1 MIQPLPKRPRH
12 FEELIVDS
20 KLWTVVRFPNGSWS
34 YGGKPTSA
42 DYELCEVYQLPA
54 NSPEKA
60 VKKAQAIRRRN
71 VAKNLLL
78 PSQATPYV
86 FASLKSSLKPH
97 PTKDEIALLPAFDGL
112 GLHQIH
118 VLETPR
124 QFNEALALIREAA
137 LVGFDT
143 ETRPSTI
150 KGETIDGPHVV
161 QLALP
166 DRAYIVPIDA
176 NPPVDFLKDVL
187 ASSAII
193 KVGFGLKSDRAH
205 LRRKFG
211 LQLQSDVD
219 LTQPLGALG
228 YRQKLGAKAAV
239 AVVLGQNLA
248 KKKFLTM
255 SNWANRPLE
264 GSQRLYAGN
273 DAFAALK
280 IFRALGSP
288 LPASGSVR

>member
-1 MIQPLPKRPRH
+1 MIHPLPKRPQH

-34 YGGKPTSA
+34 YGGKPSSA

-60 VKKAQAIRRRN
+60 VKKAQAIRRRI

-78 PSQATPYV
+78 PSQNTPYV
-86 FASLKSSLKPH
+86 FASPKSSLKPH
-97 PTKDEIALLPAFDGL
+97 PTKEEIALLPAFDGL
-112 GLHQIH
+112 RLDQIH

-124 QFNEALALIREAA
+124 QFDEALGLIRAA
-137 LVGFDT
+137 GVVGFDT
-143 ETRPSTI
+143 ESRPNTT
-150 KGETIDGPHVV
+150 KGGSADGPHVV

-166 DRAYIVPIDA
+166 DRAFIVPIDA
-176 NPPVDFLKDVL
+176 NPPVEFLAEVL
-187 ASSAII
+187 TSSAII

-211 LQLQSDVD
+211 LQLQADVD

-239 AVVLGQNLA
+239 AVVLGQNLS
-248 KKKFLTM
+248 KSWFVTT
-255 SNWANRPLE
+255 SNWAIRPLD
-264 GSQRLYAGN
+264 SAQLLYAGN
-273 DAFAALK
+273 DAFSALK

-288 LPASGSVR
+288 LPASSPVR